1 LVETRR
7 TVRPV
12 SIVIKRRTFLAAAG
26 ATIAAACVPSA
37 GSTLSF
43 GPPETTAIRIDPHE
57 GCESW
62 AWVVEDLLR
71 EEGFKDI
78 QITEKFKVHNGGAD
92 IGATFGNDLATKI
105 DAGLPFVA
113 IAGTHTGCIQM
124 WAQPGINTIRDLRGK
139 RIDVYS
145 TTAIEDMG
153 YGMWVSYLADVGL
166 SPSDVRF
173 SVVTDPPMVGT
184 HHEPVNQ
191 ALQNFLA
198 GRSDA
203 ILAFVEQGPALRANP
218 NNPGHLIFD
227 MAIDKPWSQYYCCL
241 LVATRDYATANP
253 WATKRATRA
262 ILRGIDIVT
271 KDRKAAVDIA
281 VKKGFA
287 TDASQMLAAIQPLNY
302 GWREYDPAESLRYF
316 ALKLADAKLIKKTPA
331 QIVAETDFSFFRQ
344 MQRELRA

>member
-1 LVETRR
+1 
-7 TVRPV
+7 
-12 SIVIKRRTFLAAAG
+12 VIRRRTFLGAIG
-26 ATIAAACVPSA
+26 ATIAAACVPGA

-43 GPPETTAIRIDPHE
+43 GPAETTTIRIDPHE

-71 EEGFKDI
+71 EEGFRDI
-78 QITEKFKVHNGGAD
+78 QITEKFKVHDGGAD

-105 DAGLPFVA
+105 DAGMPFVA

-124 WAQPGINTIRDLRGK
+124 WARPGINTIPDLRGK
-139 RIDVYS
+139 RIDVHS
-145 TTAIEDMG
+145 TKAIEDMG
-153 YGMWVSYLADVGL
+153 YGMWVSYLADVGIA
-166 SPSDVRF
+166 PSEVRF
-173 SVVTDPPMVGT
+173 NVVTEPPMDGT
-184 HHEPVNQ
+184 HHDPANQ
-191 ALQNFLA
+191 VLQNFLV

-203 ILAFVEQGPALRANP
+203 MIAFVEQGPALRANSK
-218 NNPGHLIFD
+218 NPGHLIFD
-227 MAIDKPWSQYYCCL
+227 MAVDRPWSQYYCCL
-241 LVATRDYATANP
+241 LLATREYATAYP

-287 TDASQMLAAIQPLNY
+287 TDPKQMLEAIQPLNY
-302 GWREYDPAESLRYF
+302 GWRDFDPAESLRYY
-316 ALKLADAKLIKKTPA
+316 ALKLADAKLIKKTPG

-344 MQRELRA
+344 MQKELKA